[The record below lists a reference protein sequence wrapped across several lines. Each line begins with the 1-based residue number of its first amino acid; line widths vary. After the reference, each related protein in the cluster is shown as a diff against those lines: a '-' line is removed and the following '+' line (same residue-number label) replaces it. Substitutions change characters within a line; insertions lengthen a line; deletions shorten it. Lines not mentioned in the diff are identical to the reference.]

1 MVQRTD
7 HVLSPVLSGA
17 PNDNFWKIISS
28 DDDLRSRIFGS
39 FSVKFL
45 ACLPL
50 LGFSNIKKNW
60 YNCPFL
66 TDFYPKKVT

>member
-17 PNDNFWKIISS
+17 PNDNFWKIICS

-39 FSVKFL
+39 FPVKFL